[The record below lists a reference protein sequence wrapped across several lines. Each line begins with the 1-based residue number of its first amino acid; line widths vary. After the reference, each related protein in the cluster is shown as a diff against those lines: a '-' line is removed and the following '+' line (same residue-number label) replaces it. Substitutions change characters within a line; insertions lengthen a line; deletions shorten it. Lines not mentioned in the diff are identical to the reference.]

1 MVGAD
6 TAWIIVAT
14 ALVLF
19 MTLPGLA
26 LFYGGLV
33 RGRNV
38 LSVFMHCYAIACLMS
53 VLWFVAGYSIAF
65 GGGTTGYWGGLD
77 KVFLSGIDADTLAG
91 TLPEVLF
98 FAFQM
103 TFAIITPALIVG
115 AYVER
120 IGFGFVLLF
129 SSLWMLL
136 CYAPVVHW
144 VWGGGMLA
152 DGGIF
157 GDTGLKDFAGGVVVH
172 ETAGLAAL
180 VLAIFLGS
188 RKDASK
194 PPHNPG
200 MVMIGAAMLWV
211 GWFGFNGGSQLAADG
226 GAAMAITVTHLSAAA
241 ASLTWALWERIKFGK
256 ASLVGMVTGTI
267 AGLASITPASGFV
280 GPVEALIIG
289 SVAGVL
295 CQEAVTL
302 IRNVFKIDDTLDVF
316 AVHGVGGIFGTIM
329 IGLVVAD
336 ANMTAQLGSLA
347 IVGVF
352 TIVVTVVLIFVCK
365 LFTSLRVDQDTETT
379 GLDLAVHGERAYEL
393 NS

>member
-1 MVGAD
+1 MNAAD

-33 RGRNV
+33 RARNV
-38 LSVFMHCYAIACLMS
+38 LSVFMQCYAIACLMS
-53 VLWFVAGYSIAF
+53 VLWLAFGYSIAF
-65 GGGTTGYWGGLD
+65 GSGTSGVWGGLD
-77 KVFLSGIDADTLAG
+77 KMFLSGVTADSLSG

-120 IGFGFVLLF
+120 VGFGFVLVF
-129 SSLWMLL
+129 SGLWMLL

-144 VWGGGMLA
+144 IWGGGMMA

-157 GDTGLKDFAGGVVVH
+157 GEIGVRDFAGGIVVH

-180 VLAIFLGS
+180 IIAVCLGP
-188 RKDASK
+188 RKNRTT

-200 MVMIGAAMLWV
+200 YVFIGAAMLWV

-226 GAAMAITVTHLSAAA
+226 GAAMALTVTHISAAT
-241 ASLTWALWERIKFGK
+241 ASLTWALWEKIKYGK
-256 ASLVGMVTGTI
+256 ASLVGLVTGTI

-280 GPVEALIIG
+280 GPVEALVIG
-289 SVAGVL
+289 AVAGVL
-295 CQEAVTL
+295 CQEAVNLVRNTL
-302 IRNVFKIDDTLDVF
+302 KIDDTLDVF

-329 IGLVVAD
+329 IAAFGQGAWV
-336 ANMTAQLGSLA
+336 AQLGGLA
-347 IVGVF
+347 VVGVF
-352 TIVVTVVLIFVCK
+352 TLVVTLVLVK
-365 LFTSLRVDQDTETT
+365 LVAMITPLRVDLETETN
-379 GLDLAVHGERAYEL
+379 GLDISVHGERAYDMT
-393 NS
+393 S

>member
-1 MVGAD
+1 MNGAD

-19 MTLPGLA
+19 MTLPGLG

-33 RGRNV
+33 RARNV
-38 LSVFMHCYAIACLMS
+38 LSVFMHNFAIACLMS
-53 VLWFVAGYSIAF
+53 VLWLVVGYSIAF
-65 GGGTTGYWGGLD
+65 GGGDSGYWGGLD
-77 KVFLSGIDADTLAG
+77 KMFLTGITADTLAG

-120 IGFGFVLLF
+120 VGFGFVMVF
-129 SSLWMLL
+129 SGLWMLL

-144 VWGGGMLA
+144 IWGGGMLS
-152 DGGIF
+152 DGGLF
-157 GDTGLKDFAGGVVVH
+157 GETGVRDFAGGIVVH

-180 VLAIFLGS
+180 IIAFFLGP
-188 RKDASK
+188 RKNRTT

-226 GAAMAITVTHLSAAA
+226 GAAMALTVTHISAAT
-241 ASLTWALWERIKFGK
+241 ASLSWALWEKIKYGK
-256 ASLVGMVTGTI
+256 ASLVGLVTGTI

-280 GPVEALIIG
+280 SPVEALIIG
-289 SVAGVL
+289 GVAGIL
-295 CQEAVTL
+295 CQEAVNI
-302 IRNVFKIDDTLDVF
+302 IRNVLRIDDTLDVF

-329 IGLVVAD
+329 IAAFGQG
-336 ANMTAQLGSLA
+336 TWSAQLGGLA
-347 IVGVF
+347 VVGAF
-352 TIVVTVVLIFVCK
+352 TIIVTVSLVKIVSLI
-365 LFTSLRVDQDTETT
+365 TPLRVDAETEVN
-379 GLDLAVHGERAYEL
+379 GLDLAVHGERAYDHA
-393 NS
+393 S

>member
-33 RGRNV
+33 RARNV
-38 LSVFMHCYAIACLMS
+38 LSVFLHCYAIACLMS
-53 VLWFVAGYSIAF
+53 VLWLAVGYSIAF
-65 GGGTTGYWGGLD
+65 GDGGTGYWGGLG
-77 KVFLSGIDADTLAG
+77 KAFLQGIDVDTLFG
-91 TLPEVLF
+91 TIPEVLF

-120 IGFGFVLLF
+120 VNFGFVLLF
-129 SSLWMLL
+129 SALWMLV
-136 CYAPVVHW
+136 CYAPVAHW
-144 VWGGGMLA
+144 IWGGGMLS
-152 DGGIF
+152 DGGIL
-157 GDTGLKDFAGGVVVH
+157 GETGARDFAGGIVVH

-180 VLAIFLGS
+180 VLAVMLGA
-188 RKDASK
+188 RKDGAK

-200 MVMIGAAMLWV
+200 YVMIGAAMLWV

-226 GAAMAITVTHLSAAA
+226 GAAMALSVTHISAAA
-241 ASLTWALWERIKFGK
+241 ASLTWAIWEYVKFGK
-256 ASLVGMVTGTI
+256 VSLVGMVTGTI

-289 SVAGVL
+289 SVAGIL
-295 CQEAVTL
+295 CQEAVVL
-302 IRNVFKIDDTLDVF
+302 VRNVLKIDDSLDVF

-329 IGLVVAD
+329 IAAFGQA
-336 ANMTAQLGSLA
+336 AWGAQLGALA
-347 IVGVF
+347 IVGIWTV
-352 TIVVTVVLIFVCK
+352 VVTVAIALVCK
-365 LFTSLRVDQDTETT
+365 ALVGLRVDPDIETQ
-379 GLDLAVHGERAYEL
+379 GLDLAVHGETAYDHA
-393 NS
+393 S

>member
-1 MVGAD
+1 MNGAD

-33 RGRNV
+33 RARNV
-38 LSVFMHCYAIACLMS
+38 LSVFMHCYSIACVMS
-53 VLWFVAGYSIAF
+53 VAWFVVGYSIAF
-65 GGGTTGYWGGLD
+65 GGEGALWGGLD
-77 KVFLSGIDADTLAG
+77 RMFLSGVDADTLAG

-120 IGFGFVLLF
+120 ASFGWVMGF
-129 SSLWMLL
+129 STLWMLL

-144 VWGGGMLA
+144 IWGGGMLS

-157 GDTGLKDFAGGVVVH
+157 GETGARDFAGGIVVH

-180 VLAIFLGS
+180 VIAMMLGS
-188 RKDASK
+188 RRDRSK

-200 MVMIGAAMLWV
+200 YVMIGAAMLWV

-226 GAAMAITVTHLSAAA
+226 GAAMALTVTHISAAT
-241 ASLTWALWERIKFGK
+241 ASVTWAIWEKVKHGK
-256 ASLVGMVTGTI
+256 SSLVGIVTGTI

-280 GPVEALIIG
+280 GPFEAFIIG
-289 SVAGVL
+289 AIAGVL
-295 CQEAVTL
+295 CQEAVNM
-302 IRNVFKIDDTLDVF
+302 IRNRLVIDDTLDVF

-329 IGLVVAD
+329 IAVFGAGTF
-336 ANMTAQLGSLA
+336 TAQLGSLA
-347 IVGVF
+347 IVGVY
-352 TIVVTVVLIFVCK
+352 TLVVTWVLARLVAV
-365 LFTSLRVDQDTETT
+365 FTPMRVDEETEHT
-379 GLDLAVHGERAYEL
+379 GLDLAQHGERAYDHV
-393 NS
+393 S